1 MTEAEAAYQAANNN
15 ETKNLEYAVAN
26 GLTTE
31 EDVFPNE
38 AKLAGTASDNGQ
50 IDEKGP
56 ASIPSKK

>member
-38 AKLAGTASDNGQ
+38 AKLAGTASDKWA
-50 IDEKGP
+50 DR
-56 ASIPSKK
+56 